1 MAKFVINQ
9 AKRENIYAK
18 IALMA
23 PSGGGK
29 TYSSLRLATG
39 MAEEIELKT
48 GKKARIILLN
58 TEGKRGRYYAN
69 EFNYDIID
77 LEPNYEPEL
86 FIDAIDYAMDEGYD
100 IVIVDSSSA
109 EWEGKGGC
117 LEIQSKLGGKY
128 QDWGKV
134 TPRHEKFIQKI
145 ATSEVHMICTMRGK
159 DQYVMTQEDSGKGGK
174 NTKVEKVGVGAKQRE
189 GFEYEFTATFMI
201 DQKTNTAE
209 PMKDN
214 THIFENDNA
223 VKLTEDHGKRIIRW
237 ANEGLNEDVKPK
249 PSKKI
254 EKAKVDYVK
263 EKEVIQE
270 ESTVPEKTLDELK
283 AEILEKCKELANNG
297 KRQEVSTTVKSK
309 NGDDPN
315 PNSITSKKVAEEV
328 LLALESL

>member
-1 MAKFVINQ
+1 MAKFVINK

-39 MAEEIELKT
+39 MAEEIEAMT
-48 GKKARIILLN
+48 GKKAKIILLN

-77 LEPNYEPEL
+77 LEPNFEPEL
-86 FIDAIDYAMDEGYD
+86 FIDAIDYTLDEGYD

-159 DQYVMTQEDSGKGGK
+159 DQYVMTQEDSSKGGK
-174 NTKVEKVGVGAKQRE
+174 STKVEKVGVGAKQRD

-214 THIFENDNA
+214 THIFENDSA
-223 VKLTEDHGKRIIRW
+223 VKLTEEHGRKIIKW
-237 ANEGLNEDVKPK
+237 ANEDLDDTPK
-249 PSKKI
+249 FKSVEKKA
-254 EKAKVDYVK
+254 EKVEATK
-263 EKEVIQE
+263 EKEVVQKQPK
-270 ESTVPEKTLDELK
+270 ESEKTLDELK
-283 AEILEKCKELANNG
+283 SEIIAKCKELADNG
-297 KRQEVSTTVKSK
+297 KRQEVSVTIKGK
-309 NGDDPN
+309 NSDDPN
-315 PNSITSKKVAEEV
+315 PNSITSKKVAKEV
-328 LLALESL
+328 LSALESL